1 MKLPRHLLLFIL
13 VAAATPTLSSAAACH
28 PDDEAS
34 LLGFKSGTNRD
45 PSGLLNSWKPGTDC
59 CTWDGITCFINRVS
73 TIWLQAN
80 QPNIS
85 LSGTI
90 SPALS
95 KVRNL
100 DGIYLINLINISGRF
115 PELLFGLPN
124 LEYVYI
130 ENNKLSGTLP
140 QTIGK
145 LKKLEALSFAGNRFT
160 GPIPSSISALTGLT
174 QLKLRQNFLTDTV
187 RLELSNLRT

>member
-1 MKLPRHLLLFIL
+1 MKTHFMKLPHYLLLFIL

-34 LLGFKSGTNRD
+34 LLGFKSGITRD
-45 PSGLLNSWKPGTDC
+45 PSGLLNSWKPGTDY
-59 CTWDGITCFINRVS
+59 CTWDGMTCFNNRVS
-73 TIWLQAN
+73 PIWLHAN

-100 DGIYLINLINISGRF
+100 DGVYLINLINSSGRF
-115 PELLFGLPN
+115 PNLLFGLPN
-124 LEYVYI
+124 LMF
-130 ENNKLSGTLP
+130 TLR
-140 QTIGK
+140 TI
-145 LKKLEALSFAGNRFT
+145 SFRVGYHK
-160 GPIPSSISALTGLT
+160 PSVSS
-174 QLKLRQNFLTDTV
+174 R
-187 RLELSNLRT
+187 NLRN